1 MTVGVLGAGA
11 LGLSCALRL
20 AQAGESVV
28 VLEKETVPGGLAAGF
43 RVGDAYLER
52 FYHHLFRTDTTA
64 IALAD
69 ELGLGDAL
77 YWGQPN
83 TSVLRDG
90 RIHSVTP
97 PVPDLLRFP
106 PLGPLDRLRLIA
118 GMGYL
123 KLVRDPRRLPPET
136 AAAWLRRRMG
146 TRGYRVFWEP

>member
-1 MTVGVLGAGA
+1 MGAVDH
-11 LGLSCALRL
+11 RL

-28 VLEKETVPGGLAAGF
+28 VLEKEPVPGGLAAGF

-64 IALAD
+64 IALAE

-83 TSVLRDG
+83 TSVLHNG

-97 PVPDLLRFP
+97 ETPVMNAMEVMAREDVNQLPVMSDGHLAGILSRAHVLELLRA
-106 PLGPLDRLRLIA
+106 RSE
-118 GMGYL
+118 MG
-123 KLVRDPRRLPPET
+123 
-136 AAAWLRRRMG
+136 A
-146 TRGYRVFWEP
+146 TR